1 VATPSGIVVC
11 AVYAA
16 LLVLPVPAA
25 RATDV
30 VKPLKA
36 EEFAVRYAYHFELLD
51 AVLETTV
58 AEFGPYREEAFTA
71 PMSVRREHE
80 EALLGNLIN
89 LMISDAGHKELD
101 EGMIPVPFPIDKG
114 LLGYRVSLISRDNQA
129 KIAGVVDIAGLRSLV
144 IGQGANWGD
153 VAIYEFNRI
162 AVETAMDYNS
172 LFPMLLH
179 GRFDLFPRGV
189 TEAPQELA
197 AYGAQYPGLAI
208 DEHLL
213 IKYRYAQFFYVS
225 KSAPRLAERLLAGLE
240 RMAGDGSFDA
250 LFARHFAESL
260 SGLDLGR
267 RVVIELENPFL
278 PAWVPFDREELWFGP
293 QRF

>member
-1 VATPSGIVVC
+1 MRSSLRSCAVC
-11 AVYAA
+11 AVLLAA
-16 LLVLPVPAA
+16 SMPAA

-36 EEFAVRYAYHFELLD
+36 EEFVVRYAYHFELLD
-51 AVLETTV
+51 AVLDKTV
-58 AEFGPYREEAFTA
+58 PEFGPYREEAFTA
-71 PMSVRREHE
+71 PMSVAREHE

-89 LMISDAGHKELD
+89 LSISDAGHKELD

-114 LLGYRVSLISRDNQA
+114 LLGYRVSLISIHNQA
-129 KIAGVVDIAGLRSLV
+129 KVAGVSGLEDLRKLV
-144 IGQGANWGD
+144 IGQGVNWGD
-153 VAIYEFNRI
+153 VAIYEHNAIR
-162 AVETAMDYNS
+162 VETAMDYNS

-197 AYGAQYPGLAI
+197 AYGVQYPELAI

-240 RMAGDGSFDA
+240 QMAKDGSFDA
-250 LFARHFAESL
+250 LFAEHFAKSL
-260 SGLDLGR
+260 AGLHLDR

-278 PAWVPFDREELWFGP
+278 PAWVPFNRGELWFDP
-293 QRF
+293 RSF